1 MWFSPLCVASV
12 GQRLVRAAT
21 WQLVLTVSR
30 SHLSC
35 QRPRHR
41 HLKVMS
47 GTCATQLRR
56 RWNDRGSSTTSHAR
70 PSRSSVLL
78 TSTSNH
84 PTSRLHY
91 TIYFSSPRIIIPPAI
106 GGALTDT
113 AICLSVCPSPR
124 HAAAVGYKHAGCLQL
139 SHVQTAHPFADRCR
153 SAANRTAIS
162 GGHIVSPPPGR

>member
-12 GQRLVRAAT
+12 GQRLVRAAI

-35 QRPRHR
+35 QRPRRR
-41 HLKVMS
+41 HLKVLT
-47 GTCATQLRR
+47 GTCATQQRR
-56 RWNDRGSSTTSHAR
+56 RWNDGGSSTTSHAR
-70 PSRSSVLL
+70 PSLSSVLL

-84 PTSRLHY
+84 PTSRLHC
-91 TIYFSSPRIIIPPAI
+91 TSPRIIIPRHR

-139 SHVQTAHPFADRCR
+139 SHVRTAHPFADRRR
-153 SAANRTAIS
+153 SAASRTAIS
-162 GGHIVSPPPGR
+162 GGI